1 MKAVVKFAPSAFK
14 HGIPRADI
22 YHALSNAEYDDILDN
37 DNEKHLV
44 LGFDRKTNLLEI
56 LYNVID
62 EQTVKVFHAMKCRH
76 TFRALLD
83 R

>member
-1 MKAVVKFAPSAFK
+1 M
-14 HGIPRADI
+14 
-22 YHALSNAEYDDILDN
+22 DD

-44 LGFDRKTNLLEI
+44 LGFDSKANLLEI
-56 LYNVID
+56 FYNVID
-62 EQTVKVFHAMKCRH
+62 EQTVKVFHAMQCTH